1 MPLGTQIIKAGV
13 LQISNELEEASSASG
28 ANWLASFR
36 RILLPLLKPTM
47 MAVAIITFISA
58 ARDIPTVIFLSTHHT
73 RTLSLLMLDYIADA
87 NKEKA
92 AVLGVFLVLLI
103 FALLLIG
110 RLLGFRRSSVHS

>member
-1 MPLGTQIIKAGV
+1 
-13 LQISNELEEASSASG
+13 
-28 ANWLASFR
+28 
-36 RILLPLLKPTM
+36 M

-58 ARDIPTVIFLSTHHT
+58 TRDIPTVIFLSTHNS

-87 NKEKA
+87 NKEKS

-110 RLLGFRRSSVHS
+110 GAAMRPFDLLVFPRVQLTDAEKAARYERLILAMPMGAELARKALETP